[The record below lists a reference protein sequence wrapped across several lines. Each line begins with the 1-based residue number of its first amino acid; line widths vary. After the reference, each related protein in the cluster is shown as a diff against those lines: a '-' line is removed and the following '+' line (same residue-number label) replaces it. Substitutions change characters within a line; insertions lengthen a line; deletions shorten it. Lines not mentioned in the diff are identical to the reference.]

1 MSSSYEPKSVM
12 GKAFGVAGIFISP
25 AFALLK
31 GCANA
36 VQGREFFEGTADV
49 IDATVDKAAEFGDKH
64 GGKIVSRLL
73 TGILIGLGADI
84 SHHFHDHD
92 A

>member
-1 MSSSYEPKSVM
+1 MPSNYEVKSVM

-25 AFALLK
+25 AFALMK

-36 VQGREFFEGTADV
+36 IQGREFFEGTMDV
-49 IDATVDKAAEFGDKH
+49 LDTTVDKAAEFGDKH
-64 GGKIVSRLL
+64 GGEIVSRLL
-73 TGILIGLGADI
+73 TGILIGFGADLT
-84 SHHFHDHD
+84 HHSHDHD

>member
-1 MSSSYEPKSVM
+1 MNSTQGPQTIIGNVFACGAAIIGIPFGAIKGGLDAMQGGSFVEGMAEGFFGSYE
-12 GKAFGVAGIFISP
+12 KAG
-25 AFALLK
+25 
-31 GCANA
+31 
-36 VQGREFFEGTADV
+36 
-49 IDATVDKAAEFGDKH
+49 EFGDKH
-64 GGKIVSRLL
+64 GGKIVSRLF